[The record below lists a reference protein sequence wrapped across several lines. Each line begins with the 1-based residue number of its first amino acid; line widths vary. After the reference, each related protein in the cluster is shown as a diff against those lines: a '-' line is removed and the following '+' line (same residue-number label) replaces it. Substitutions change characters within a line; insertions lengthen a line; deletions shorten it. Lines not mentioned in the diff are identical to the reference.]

1 MWHCFLRNKLFF
13 LKSLTCSPETDR
25 EVKKMKEEYDR
36 SLRKFEGL
44 VKKQEQLL
52 RGKFN

>member
-1 MWHCFLRNKLFF
+1 
-13 LKSLTCSPETDR
+13 
-25 EVKKMKEEYDR
+25 MKDEYER

-52 RGKFN
+52 RGRYGLIQAPMSAEHGIFPAHKC